1 MANKI
6 NAQNNSQASSNNEK
20 DPSQQTNHTEKYS
33 LMNHLFSFLRGRNC
47 ASTSLRDDLTVALT
61 TNNEKDTDLFSPEE
75 RTMLHNILRLR
86 EARVDDVMI
95 PRSEIEALEINTSLG
110 ETLKCFAKIGHSRIP
125 VYAETL
131 DDPRG
136 MIHIRD
142 ILNYMTR
149 FIINPTKTEQKSDLL
164 QLNHTD
170 LHTPIGELDLIR
182 TVLFVPSSMLASKLL
197 TRMQTTRT
205 QMALVID
212 EHGGTDGLVS
222 MEDIVEL
229 VVGDIEDEHDN
240 VDNAIVREPNN
251 KWLVDARTELED
263 VEKALGPDFIVGEYG
278 DEVDTIGGLI
288 VSILDR
294 IPAKGEIVE
303 AVPGYRFRILEADKR
318 RIKRLRIFRIP
329 RNENLENNAIPK
341 E

>member
-1 MANKI
+1 MTNKV
-6 NAQNNSQASSNNEK
+6 NTQNNGQTSSNI
-20 DPSQQTNHTEKYS
+20 EKYS
-33 LMNHLFSFLRGRNC
+33 SQQENPTERCSLINHLFSFLRGRN
-47 ASTSLRDDLTVALT
+47 STSLRDDLTVALT
-61 TNNEKDTDLFSPEE
+61 ADHEKDTAPFSPEE
-75 RTMLHNILRLR
+75 RTMLHNILHLR
-86 EARVDDVMI
+86 EARIDDVMI
-95 PRSEIEALEINTSLG
+95 PRSEIEALEINTPLG
-110 ETLKCFAKIGHSRIP
+110 EALNCFAKIGHSRIP

-149 FIINPTKTEQKSDLL
+149 FIIQSVQTTQKPDLL
-164 QLNHTD
+164 QINHAD
-170 LHTPIGELDLIR
+170 LYTPIGELGLIR
-182 TVLFVPSSMLASKLL
+182 TVLFVPGSMLASKLL

-251 KWLVDARTELED
+251 KWLVDAKTELED

-294 IPAKGEIVE
+294 IPAKGEIIE

-329 RNENLENNAIPK
+329 KNENFEKNALSEK
-341 E
+341 

>member
-6 NAQNNSQASSNNEK
+6 NAQNNSQTSSDIEEH
-20 DPSQQTNHTEKYS
+20 PSQQTNHTEKYS
-33 LMNHLFSFLRGRNC
+33 LINHLFSFLRGRNY
-47 ASTSLRDDLTVALT
+47 TSLRDDLTVALT
-61 TNNEKDTDLFSPEE
+61 ANNEKDTTLFSPEE

-110 ETLKCFAKIGHSRIP
+110 EALKCFAKIGHSRVP

-142 ILNYMTR
+142 ILNYITR
-149 FIINPTKTEQKSDLL
+149 FIINSPQTEQKSDSF
-164 QLNHTD
+164 QLRHTD
-170 LHTPIGELDLIR
+170 LRTPIGELDLIR

-229 VVGDIEDEHDN
+229 VVGDIEDEHDHI
-240 VDNAIVREPNN
+240 DNAIVREPNN
-251 KWLVDARTELED
+251 RWLVDAKTELED
-263 VEKALGPDFIVGEYG
+263 VEKALGPDFTVGEYG

-294 IPAKGEIVE
+294 IPTKGEIVE
-303 AVPGYRFRILEADKR
+303 AVPGYQFRILEADKR

-329 RNENLENNAIPK
+329 ENENFENNAIPK
-341 E
+341 K

>member
-1 MANKI
+1 MANKTNI
-6 NAQNNSQASSNNEK
+6 QNNSQTSSDIE
-20 DPSQQTNHTEKYS
+20 DHPSQQANHTEKYS
-33 LMNHLFSFLRGRNC
+33 LMNHLLSFLRRRN
-47 ASTSLRDDLTVALT
+47 STSRRDDRTVALT
-61 TNNEKDTDLFSPEE
+61 TDHEKDTAFFSPEE
-75 RTMLHNILRLR
+75 RTMLHNLLHLH

-95 PRSEIEALEINTSLG
+95 PRSEIKALEINTPLG
-110 ETLKCFAKIGHSRIP
+110 DALKCFAKIGHSRVP
-125 VYAETL
+125 VYAEIL

-142 ILNYMTR
+142 ILNYITR
-149 FIINPTKTEQKSDLL
+149 FIINSAQTEQKSDSL
-164 QLNHTD
+164 QLNHTH

-229 VVGDIEDEHDN
+229 IVGDIEDEHDN

-251 KWLVDARTELED
+251 KWLVDAKTELED
-263 VEKALGPDFIVGEYG
+263 VEKALGPDFVVGEYG
-278 DEVDTIGGLI
+278 DDVDTIGGLI

-294 IPAKGEIVE
+294 IPAKGEVVE
-303 AVPGYRFRILEADKR
+303 AVPGYQFRILEADKR

-329 RNENLENNAIPK
+329 ENKNFENNAIPK

>member
-1 MANKI
+1 MDNKI
-6 NAQNNSQASSNNEK
+6 NAPNNKQTSSNIKEN
-20 DPSQQTNHTEKYS
+20 PSQQMNHTEKYS
-33 LMNHLFSFLRGRNC
+33 LMNHVLSFLRGRN
-47 ASTSLRDDLTVALT
+47 STSLRDDLTVALKT
-61 TNNEKDTDLFSPEE
+61 DNENDTAPFSPEE
-75 RTMLHNILRLR
+75 RTMLHNILCLR

-95 PRSEIEALEINTSLG
+95 PRSEIAALEINTPLG
-110 ETLKCFAKIGHSRIP
+110 EALEYFAKIGHSRIP

-136 MIHIRD
+136 MIHILD
-142 ILNYMTR
+142 ILNYITR
-149 FIINPTKTEQKSDLL
+149 FIINKTKTDQTSGSL
-164 QLNHTD
+164 QLSHKD

-182 TVLFVPSSMLASKLL
+182 TVLFVPGSMMASKLL

-229 VVGDIEDEHDN
+229 VIGDIEDEHDN
-240 VDNAIVREPNN
+240 VDNAIVREHNN

-263 VEKALGPDFIVGEYG
+263 VEKALGPDFIIGEYA

-294 IPAKGEIVE
+294 IPAKGEVVE

-318 RIKRLRIFRIP
+318 RIKRLHIFRIP
-329 RNENLENNAIPK
+329 ENENSENNATSQK
-341 E
+341 

>member
-1 MANKI
+1 MANKT
-6 NAQNNSQASSNNEK
+6 NAQNSNQTSSNHEK
-20 DPSQQTNHTEKYS
+20 NSSQQTNHTDKYS
-33 LMNHLFSFLRGRNC
+33 LLNYLFSFLRGRNC
-47 ASTSLRDDLTVALT
+47 VSTSLRDDLTVALT
-61 TNNEKDTDLFSPEE
+61 TDNEKNTAIFSPEE
-75 RTMLHNILRLR
+75 RTMLHNILHLR
-86 EARVDDVMI
+86 ETRVDDVMI
-95 PRSEIEALEINTSLG
+95 PRSEIKALEINTSIG
-110 ETLKCFAKIGHSRIP
+110 EALKYFAKIGHSRIP

-142 ILNYMTR
+142 ILNYVTY
-149 FIINPTKTEQKSDLL
+149 FIINPTKTGQKSDLL

-170 LHTPIGELDLIR
+170 LYTPIGELDLIR
-182 TVLFVPSSMLASKLL
+182 TVLFVPNSMLASKLL

-278 DEVDTIGGLI
+278 DDIDTIGGLI

-303 AVPGYRFRILEADKR
+303 AVPGYRFHILEADKR
-318 RIKRLRIFRIP
+318 RIKRLRIFRTP
-329 RNENLENNAIPK
+329 ENKNFENNAIL
-341 E
+341 EE

>member
-1 MANKI
+1 MSNKI
-6 NAQNNSQASSNNEK
+6 NAQNNSQTSSNIEEQ
-20 DPSQQTNHTEKYS
+20 PSQQANHTEKYS
-33 LMNHLFSFLRGRNC
+33 LINHLFSFLRGRNY
-47 ASTSLRDDLTVALT
+47 TSLRDDLTVALT
-61 TNNEKDTDLFSPEE
+61 ANNEKDTTLFSPEE

-110 ETLKCFAKIGHSRIP
+110 EALKCFAKIGHSRVP

-136 MIHIRD
+136 MIHLRD
-142 ILNYMTR
+142 ILNYITR
-149 FIINPTKTEQKSDLL
+149 FIINSPQTEQKSDSL

-170 LHTPIGELDLIR
+170 LRTPIGELDLIR
-182 TVLFVPSSMLASKLL
+182 TVLFVPSSMPASKLL

-229 VVGDIEDEHDN
+229 VVGDIEDEHDH

-251 KWLVDARTELED
+251 RWLVDAKTELED
-263 VEKALGPDFIVGEYG
+263 VERALGPDFIVGEHG

-294 IPAKGEIVE
+294 IPAKGEVVE

-329 RNENLENNAIPK
+329 ENESFKKNASFEK
-341 E
+341 